1 MVFEAILDDV
11 FKLYWVR
18 IAGVMYAPELLFT
31 HLSVCYHN
39 TFISVIHFTFYFMY
53 VIR

>member
-1 MVFEAILDDV
+1 MMIEAILDEV
-11 FKLYWVR
+11 LKFCLVI
-18 IAGVMYAPELLFT
+18 IAGVMCAPVLLFT

-39 TFISVIHFTFYFMY
+39 TFVSVIHFTFYFMY